1 MKAKYFGKIFKEK
14 HFLQDFAV
22 HQYRKTKMYLLE
34 LFFTP
39 LFIGGF
45 TENPSMKY
53 RGVYVKTH
61 MFFSQYLTTLSEPL

>member
-1 MKAKYFGKIFKEK
+1 MKAKYFRKIFKEK

-45 TENPSMKY
+45 TENLSLKW
-53 RGVYVKTH
+53 REVYVKTH
-61 MFFSQYLTTLSEPL
+61 MFSSQYLTTLGDPL